1 MRKTSSDGFLTIP
14 GANSSFVLMEPVS
27 QHRLQHRRAAVLG
40 ASAGIPA
47 GALFM
52 ELASQKA
59 LDRIGRLAEILPSG
73 ATKTGLVMGGAM
85 TLGALAAL
93 FSQ

>member
-1 MRKTSSDGFLTIP
+1 MRKTGSGFITIP
-14 GANSSFVLMEPVS
+14 GSGLVIMEPVTN
-27 QHRLQHRRAAVLG
+27 HRLQNRRAAVLG

-52 ELASQKA
+52 ELASEKA